1 MCVWFF
7 SKENS
12 SKTPFLH
19 VHCRTGGQVRSVE
32 VSQCS
37 PKMFGERRHWGSL
50 WYSWQ
55 TRRGKVSLRRGNNT
69 RATGYKTYDQPVV
82 GTSRPARTSLRNILR
97 RHVTK
102 IRSLNIFMA
111 KMLHILLRNIS
122 IANLFRHVQFRKLF
136 TFEILYENKIA
147 NLSIQLPQWL
157 TVVSGSQSVQF
168 EIQLRTS
175 LQKTALIEMFLLMYS
190 GEFFISSAG
199 DFCLTLYS

>member
-1 MCVWFF
+1 MNVG
-7 SKENS
+7 
-12 SKTPFLH
+12 
-19 VHCRTGGQVRSVE
+19 TGE
-32 VSQCS
+32 V
-37 PKMFGERRHWGSL
+37 FGILGRLAGAKSL
-50 WYSWQ
+50 YE
-55 TRRGKVSLRRGNNT
+55 RGNNT

-147 NLSIQLPQWL
+147 NLSIQLPQ
-157 TVVSGSQSVQF
+157 
-168 EIQLRTS
+168 
-175 LQKTALIEMFLLMYS
+175 
-190 GEFFISSAG
+190 
-199 DFCLTLYS
+199 